1 MAIDPYRTLGLEPG
15 ASPSEIKR
23 AYRRLAK
30 AFHPDSAGEDALPR
44 FLAIHEAYDRL
55 AGGSGGVPGRSG
67 SSATSRSA
75 PTAEPWR
82 ADPAR
87 ARAAREQA
95 RTRRG
100 RPGAPADGPR
110 SGSRSGPVGRGAGPG
125 PEPAERRG
133 GDGAREAGG
142 PRGTSAAAGGVGS
155 SGQAGAGGATGRS
168 TGSQAKSGRRRTT
181 RKATLGSTSYDE
193 ARDPADPTWG
203 GAAWY
208 GPTSGEYWT
217 VNPREYADPRK
228 HGPEYQSRARR
239 GSASVD
245 GLSEEVAEPH
255 AATGATDPAGGP
267 APTGTAGA
275 SPAAGAWARS
285 GRRWVPP
292 ADELPQPVGSRSP
305 VSGPPGA
312 RLDLVLGAD
321 LGDPM
326 RRLGFALLAWAPL
339 GTAAA
344 AVIGQVTGCTVYS
357 ASCGPTEPLLPW
369 LAQAGVLGIL
379 LLVPALARILAVG
392 TLALLV
398 ALLPLAG
405 FFVAFGGA
413 GQSEGAVA
421 LIVLLSLAWVA
432 GVGAAVMTAW
442 RARGSGRGSARAP
455 GRSS

>member
-15 ASPSEIKR
+15 ASPAEIKR

-30 AFHPDSAGEDALPR
+30 AFHPDSAGEAALPR

-55 AGGSGGVPGRSG
+55 TGGSGGALGRNG
-67 SSATSRSA
+67 SAATSRST

-100 RPGAPADGPR
+100 RPGAPADGH
-110 SGSRSGPVGRGAGPG
+110 RSGPGAGPG
-125 PEPAERRG
+125 ARGAGAGPEPAGRRG
-133 GDGAREAGG
+133 GDASGAGTRGGTGSTRGPAG
-142 PRGTSAAAGGVGS
+142 A
-155 SGQAGAGGATGRS
+155 SGQAGASGTAGRS
-168 TGSQAKSGRRRTT
+168 TGPQAKSRRRTT

-239 GSASVD
+239 ESPTAPGGWSGA
-245 GLSEEVAEPH
+245 VAESD
-255 AATGATDPAGGP
+255 AAPGAADLSGGP

-275 SPAAGAWARS
+275 GPTAGAWSRP
-285 GRRWVPP
+285 GRRRVPP
-292 ADELPQPVGSRSP
+292 AYEQPLTERPMSP
-305 VSGPPGA
+305 VSGSPGT
-312 RLDLVLGAD
+312 RLASVLGAD
-321 LGDPM
+321 HGDPM
-326 RRLGFALLAWAPL
+326 RRLGFVLLAWAPL
-339 GTAAA
+339 GIAAA
-344 AVIGQVTGCTVYS
+344 AVIGQATGCTAYS
-357 ASCGPTEPLLPW
+357 ASCGATEPLLPW
-369 LAQAGVLGIL
+369 LAQAAILGVL
-379 LLVPALARILAVG
+379 LLVPALSRILAVG
-392 TLALLV
+392 TLALLL
-398 ALLPLAG
+398 ALLPIAG

-413 GQSEGAVA
+413 GQSVA
-421 LIVLLSLAWVA
+421 AIALVVLLSLAWLT
-432 GVGAAVMTAW
+432 GVGAAVMTTW
-442 RARGSGRGSARAP
+442 RVRAP
-455 GRSS
+455 RPSR

>member
-15 ASPSEIKR
+15 APPAEVKR

-30 AFHPDSAGEDALPR
+30 AFHPDSAGEAALPR
-44 FLAIHEAYDRL
+44 FLAIHEAYDAL
-55 AGGSGGVPGRSG
+55 TGGSLGLRARGGFSG
-67 SSATSRSA
+67 TGASRPS
-75 PTAEPWR
+75 AEPWR

-100 RPGAPADGPR
+100 RPGAAADGARPASPPGPER
-110 SGSRSGPVGRGAGPG
+110 GSGARPAGRKAEGPASRPGSKAGPG
-125 PEPAERRG
+125 PSG
-133 GDGAREAGG
+133 STAGQR
-142 PRGTSAAAGGVGS
+142 PAAGT
-155 SGQAGAGGATGRS
+155 GG
-168 TGSQAKSGRRRTT
+168 RRTT

-193 ARDPADPTWG
+193 ARESADPTWG

-239 GSASVD
+239 GSP
-245 GLSEEVAEPH
+245 SETGAWTEDIGAPD
-255 AATGATDPAGGP
+255 AGPARGARDAGAADPDRRAGTGSAGSGATGSGRGWARTERRWMPITETGP
-267 APTGTAGA
+267 AADGPISA
-275 SPAAGAWARS
+275 SEP
-285 GRRWVPP
+285 
-292 ADELPQPVGSRSP
+292 LM
-305 VSGPPGA
+305 GP
-312 RLDLVLGAD
+312 RLASILGAD
-321 LGDPM
+321 LGDPT

-339 GTAAA
+339 GIAAA
-344 AVIGQVTGCTVYS
+344 AVIGQITGCTAYS
-357 ASCGPTEPLLPW
+357 ASCDAAEPLLPW
-369 LAQAGVLGIL
+369 LAQAAILGIL
-379 LLVPALARILAVG
+379 LLVPALSRILAVG
-392 TLALLV
+392 TVALLL

-421 LIVLLSLAWVA
+421 LVVLLSLAWVA

-442 RARGSGRGSARAP
+442 RVRAP
-455 GRSS
+455 EHSP